1 MGIEIKNLSKSYGK
15 KEVLKNINLSF
26 ENGIYGLLGANGAGK
41 TTLINI
47 MVTAL
52 EPTKGMVLYNGKDIR
67 QSDSGY
73 LSKLGFLPQMPSFY
87 KNYTAEEFLKYMAAL
102 KNVSHNLDRKITEL
116 LEFVNLSEERKTKI
130 GAFSGGMKQR
140 IGVAQ
145 ALLNDPE
152 ILILD
157 EPTAGLDPKER
168 IRFRNLISKVSENR
182 TVILATH
189 IVPDI
194 EHIANRVILL
204 KDGTIIDS
212 AKPTELMD
220 KTEGKVWS
228 AEIHSSEI
236 ENVLTKM
243 NISNV
248 YRSGD
253 TYTIKI
259 VSDEKPFE
267 NAVNVTPSLEDVF
280 LYRIGGEN
288 I

>member
-15 KEVLKNINLSF
+15 KEALTNVNLTF
-26 ENGIYGLLGANGAGK
+26 ENEIYGLLGANGAGK

-52 EPTKGMVLYNGKDIR
+52 EPTEGMVLYNGKDIR
-67 QSDSGY
+67 SKDSQY
-73 LSKLGFLPQMPSFY
+73 LSKLGFLPQMPNFY
-87 KNYTAEEFLKYMAAL
+87 KNYSAEEFLRYMAAL
-102 KNVSHNLDRKITEL
+102 KGVETGLDDKITEL
-116 LEFVNLSEERKTKI
+116 LEFVNLSDERKTKI

-168 IRFRNLISKVSENR
+168 IRFRNLISKVSKNR

-194 EHIANRVILL
+194 EHIANKVILL
-204 KDGTIIDS
+204 KDGIVVKNGDPIS
-212 AKPTELMD
+212 LMD
-220 KTEGKVWS
+220 EITGKVWS
-228 AEIHSSEI
+228 VNIGQNEI
-236 ENVLTKM
+236 ESVITQN

-248 YRSGD
+248 FRSGD
-253 TYTIKI
+253 TYTLRI
-259 VSDEKPFE
+259 VDDERPFE
-267 NAVNVTPSLEDVF
+267 NAVNVTPTLEDVF
-280 LYRIGGEN
+280 LHTMGKESL
-288 I
+288 